1 MLYKPSN
8 MLPSSFGGLGSEVID
23 ASVTNDFSMTINGN
37 AFVNAYQLKI
47 YENTETSTIV
57 YDTGVVALSSPFVP
71 TLPSGR
77 KQTFTVTV
85 PTNNPA
91 HTPHTHMVN
100 DYANA
105 YKWTISLWETY
116 TVGTPTLTKITSDEN
131 IVVARTPA
139 AFDIDPATAP
149 TTIESR
155 YNQWKATLSSTSPI
169 MQFNWKLYEVID
181 GVNEL
186 VYDTGWIFQ
195 APQIW
200 FEYSGLVSG
209 KTYAVQAQAIT
220 QDGVTYTS
228 ALATSAVSYTTLTSS
243 GATYIEPTEGGLIV
257 GMSGIQYIVGQPL
270 LLSGDTASTNYS
282 IRDDYLGTGE
292 KALQLGSDTYVKF
305 ESSETFSLDLEDT
318 RPDIFGLTVVPYT
331 GANVTLATI
340 TSEDASQSRVLKH
353 AGFEAGIIPDG
364 DTLVPDGDTLAP
376 SAGVNGQFEY
386 AINGTTYTLTNSQL
400 PLYQYI
406 VILRN
411 SSFAIYEY
419 LAGGEA

>member
-37 AFVNAYQLKI
+37 AFVDAYQLKI
-47 YENTETSTIV
+47 YENTETSTLV
-57 YDTGVVALSSPFVP
+57 YDTGVVELTTPFAP

-85 PTNNPA
+85 PTNNPSD
-91 HTPHTHMVN
+91 TPHTNMVN

-105 YKWTISLWETY
+105 YKWTISLWESY
-116 TVGTPTLTKITSDEN
+116 DSGAPTVTKIMSDEN
-131 IVVARTPA
+131 IVVARTA
-139 AFDIDPATAP
+139 ATFEIDPATAP
-149 TTIESR
+149 ATITSR
-155 YNQWKATLSSTSPI
+155 YNQWKATLSSVSAV
-169 MQFNWKLYEVID
+169 MQFNWKLYEVVD

-228 ALATSAVSYTTLTSS
+228 ALATSTVTYDTVSAS
-243 GATYIEPTEGGLIV
+243 GATYVNVVDGGLVV
-257 GMSGIQYIVGQPL
+257 GISGIQYIVGQPL
-270 LLSGDTASTNYS
+270 FISGDTASTNYS
-282 IRDDYLGTGE
+282 ILSDYLGTGE

-305 ESSETFSLDLEDT
+305 ESSATFSLDLEDT
-318 RPDIFGLTVVPYT
+318 RPDIFGLTVVPYS
-331 GANVTLATI
+331 GANVTLATL
-340 TSEDASQSRVLKH
+340 TSEDATQSRVLKH
-353 AGFEAGIIPDG
+353 AGFSAGLIPDG
-364 DTLVPDGDTLAP
+364 DTLVPDGDALAP
-376 SAGVNGQFEY
+376 SEGVNGQFEY
-386 AINGTTYTLTNSQL
+386 TVNGTTYTLPNSTL

-406 VILRN
+406 IILRN
-411 SSFAIYEY
+411 SSFAIFEY
-419 LAGGEA
+419 AAGGI

>member
-8 MLPSSFGGLGSEVID
+8 MLPSAFGGLGSEVID
-23 ASVTNDFSMTINGN
+23 ASVTNDFTMTVNGN
-37 AFVNAYQLKI
+37 AFVTAYQLKI

-57 YDTGVVALSSPFVP
+57 YDTGVVTLSTPFAP

-91 HTPHTHMVN
+91 HTPHTSMVN
-100 DYANA
+100 NYVNA

-116 TVGTPTLTKITSDEN
+116 SSGTPTLTKITSDEN
-131 IVVARTPA
+131 IVVARTA
-139 AFDIDPATAP
+139 ATLVIDSATAP
-149 TTIESR
+149 ATITSR
-155 YNQWKATLSSTSPI
+155 YNQWKATLTSVSPV
-169 MQFNWKLYEVID
+169 MQFNWKLYEVVD
-181 GVNEL
+181 GANEL

-209 KTYAVQAQAIT
+209 NTYAVQAQAIT

-228 ALATSAVSYTTLTSS
+228 ALATSAVIYDTVSAS
-243 GATYIEPTEGGLIV
+243 GATYVNVVDGGLVV
-257 GMSGIQYIVGQPL
+257 GISGIQYIVGQPL
-270 LLSGDTASTNYS
+270 FISGDTASTNYS
-282 IRDDYLGTGE
+282 ILSDYLGTGE

-318 RPDIFGLTVVPYT
+318 RPDIFGLTVVPYS
-331 GANVTLATI
+331 GANVTLATL
-340 TSEDASQSRVLKH
+340 TSEDATQSRVLKH
-353 AGFEAGIIPDG
+353 AGFSAGVIPDG
-364 DTLVPDGDTLAP
+364 DTLVPNGDALVP
-376 SAGVNGQFEY
+376 SDGVNGQFEY
-386 AINGTTYTLTNSQL
+386 TVNGTTYTLPNSTL

-406 VILRN
+406 IILRN
-411 SSFAIYEY
+411 SSFAIFEY
-419 LAGGEA
+419 AAGGAQ

>member
-23 ASVTNDFSMTINGN
+23 ASVTTDFSMTINGN
-37 AFVNAYQLKI
+37 AFVDAYQLKI
-47 YENTETSTIV
+47 YENTETSTLV
-57 YDTGVVALSSPFVP
+57 YDTGVVELTTPFAP

-85 PTNNPA
+85 PTNNPSD
-91 HTPHTHMVN
+91 TPHTNMVN

-105 YKWTISLWETY
+105 YKWTISLWESY
-116 TVGTPTLTKITSDEN
+116 DSGAPTVTKITSDEN
-131 IVVARTPA
+131 IVVARTA
-139 AFDIDPATAP
+139 ATFEIDPATAP
-149 TTIESR
+149 ATITSR
-155 YNQWKATLSSTSPI
+155 YNQWKATLLSVSAV
-169 MQFNWKLYEVID
+169 MQFNWKLYEVVD

-228 ALATSAVSYTTLTSS
+228 ALATSAVIYDTVSAS
-243 GATYIEPTEGGLIV
+243 GATYVNVVDGGLVV
-257 GMSGIQYIVGQPL
+257 GISGIQYIVGQPL
-270 LLSGDTASTNYS
+270 FVYGDTASTNYS
-282 IRDDYLGTGE
+282 ILSDYLGTGE

-318 RPDIFGLTVVPYT
+318 RPDIFGLTVVPYS
-331 GANVTLATI
+331 GANVTLATL
-340 TSEDASQSRVLKH
+340 TSEDATQSRVLKH
-353 AGFEAGIIPDG
+353 AGFSAGVIPDG
-364 DTLVPDGDTLAP
+364 DTLVPDGDSLAP
-376 SAGVNGQFEY
+376 SDGVNGQFEY
-386 AINGTTYTLTNSQL
+386 TVNGATYTLPNSTL

-406 VILRN
+406 IILRN
-411 SSFAIYEY
+411 SSFAIFEY
-419 LAGGEA
+419 AAGGI

>member
-8 MLPSSFGGLGSEVID
+8 MLPSAFGGLGSEVID

-37 AFVNAYQLKI
+37 AFVDAYQLVI

-57 YDTGVVALSSPFVP
+57 YDTGVVELSTPFAP

-85 PTNNPA
+85 PTNNPSD
-91 HTPHTHMVN
+91 TPHTHMVN

-131 IVVARTPA
+131 IVVARTA
-139 AFDIDPATAP
+139 ATFEIDPATAP
-149 TTIESR
+149 ATITSR
-155 YNQWKATLSSTSPI
+155 YNQWKATLTSVSPV
-169 MQFNWKLYEVID
+169 MQFNWKLYEVVD
-181 GVNEL
+181 SVNEL

-209 KTYAVQAQAIT
+209 KTYAVQAQAMT

-228 ALATSAVSYTTLTSS
+228 ALATSTVTYDTVSAS
-243 GATYIEPTEGGLIV
+243 GATYVNVVDGGLVV
-257 GMSGIQYIVGQPL
+257 GISGIQYIVGQPL
-270 LLSGDTASTNYS
+270 FISGDTASTNYS
-282 IRDDYLGTGE
+282 ILSDYLGTGK

-305 ESSETFSLDLEDT
+305 ESSATFSLDLEDT
-318 RPDIFGLTVVPYT
+318 RPDIFGLTVVPYS
-331 GANVTLATI
+331 GANVTLATL
-340 TSEDASQSRVLKH
+340 TSEDATQSRVLKH
-353 AGFEAGIIPDG
+353 AGFSAGVIPDG

-376 SAGVNGQFEY
+376 SDGVNGQFEY
-386 AINGTTYTLTNSQL
+386 TVNGTTYTLSNSTL

-406 VILRN
+406 IILRN
-411 SSFAIYEY
+411 SSFAIFEY
-419 LAGGEA
+419 AAGGV

>member
-8 MLPSSFGGLGSEVID
+8 MLPSAFGGLGSEVID
-23 ASVTNDFSMTINGN
+23 ASVTNDFTMTVNGN
-37 AFVNAYQLKI
+37 AFVTAYQLKI

-57 YDTGVVALSSPFVP
+57 YDTGVVTLSTPFAP

-91 HTPHTHMVN
+91 HTPHTSMVN
-100 DYANA
+100 NYVNA

-116 TVGTPTLTKITSDEN
+116 SSGTPTLTKITSDEN
-131 IVVARTPA
+131 IVVARTA
-139 AFDIDPATAP
+139 ATLVIDSATAP
-149 TTIESR
+149 ATITSR
-155 YNQWKATLSSTSPI
+155 YNQWKATLTSVSPV
-169 MQFNWKLYEVID
+169 MQFNWKLYEVVD
-181 GVNEL
+181 GANEL

-209 KTYAVQAQAIT
+209 NTYAVQAQAIT

-228 ALATSAVSYTTLTSS
+228 ALATSAVIYDTVSAS
-243 GATYIEPTEGGLIV
+243 GATYVNVVDGGLVV
-257 GMSGIQYIVGQPL
+257 GISGIQYIVGQPL
-270 LLSGDTASTNYS
+270 FISGDTASTNYS
-282 IRDDYLGTGE
+282 ILSDYLGTGE

-318 RPDIFGLTVVPYT
+318 RPDVFGLTVIPYS
-331 GANVTLATI
+331 GANVTLATL
-340 TSEDASQSRVLKH
+340 TSEDATQSRVLKH
-353 AGFEAGIIPDG
+353 AGFSAGVIPDG
-364 DTLVPDGDTLAP
+364 DTLVPNGDALVP
-376 SAGVNGQFEY
+376 SDGVNGQFEY
-386 AINGTTYTLTNSQL
+386 TVNGTTYTLPNSTL

-406 VILRN
+406 IILRN
-411 SSFAIYEY
+411 SSFAIFEY
-419 LAGGEA
+419 AAGGAQ

>member
-37 AFVNAYQLKI
+37 AFVDAYQLKI
-47 YENTETSTIV
+47 YENTETSTLV
-57 YDTGVVALSSPFVP
+57 YDTGVVELTTPFAP

-85 PTNNPA
+85 PTNNPSD
-91 HTPHTHMVN
+91 TPHTHMVN

-105 YKWTISLWETY
+105 YKWTISLWESY
-116 TVGTPTLTKITSDEN
+116 DSGAPTVTKITSDEN
-131 IVVARTPA
+131 IVVARTA
-139 AFDIDPATAP
+139 ATFEIDPATAP
-149 TTIESR
+149 ATITSR
-155 YNQWKATLSSTSPI
+155 YNQWKATLSSISPV
-169 MQFNWKLYEVID
+169 MQFNWKLYEVVD

-186 VYDTGWIFQ
+186 IYDTGWIFQ

-228 ALATSAVSYTTLTSS
+228 ALATSTVTYDTVSAS
-243 GATYIEPTEGGLIV
+243 GATYVNVVDGGVVV
-257 GMSGIQYIVGQPL
+257 GISGIQYIVGQPL
-270 LLSGDTASTNYS
+270 FISGDTASTNYS
-282 IRDDYLGTGE
+282 ILSDYLGTGE

-305 ESSETFSLDLEDT
+305 ESSATFSLDLEDT
-318 RPDIFGLTVVPYT
+318 RPDIFGLTVIPYS
-331 GANVTLATI
+331 GANVTLATF
-340 TSEDASQSRVLKH
+340 TSEDATQSRVLKH
-353 AGFEAGIIPDG
+353 AGFSAGVIPDG

-376 SAGVNGQFEY
+376 SDGVNGQFEY
-386 AINGTTYTLTNSQL
+386 TVNGTTYTLSNSTL

-406 VILRN
+406 IILRN
-411 SSFAIYEY
+411 SSFAIFEY
-419 LAGGEA
+419 AAGGV

>member
-8 MLPSSFGGLGSEVID
+8 MLPSAFGGLGSEVID

-37 AFVNAYQLKI
+37 AFVDAYQLVI

-57 YDTGVVALSSPFVP
+57 YDTGVVELSTPFAP

-85 PTNNPA
+85 PTNNPSD
-91 HTPHTHMVN
+91 TPHTHMVN

-131 IVVARTPA
+131 IVVARTA
-139 AFDIDPATAP
+139 ATFEIDPATAP
-149 TTIESR
+149 ATITSR
-155 YNQWKATLSSTSPI
+155 YNQWKATLTSVSPV
-169 MQFNWKLYEVID
+169 MQFNWKLYEVVD
-181 GVNEL
+181 SVNEL

-209 KTYAVQAQAIT
+209 KTYAVQVQAMT

-228 ALATSAVSYTTLTSS
+228 ALATSTVTYDTVSAS
-243 GATYIEPTEGGLIV
+243 GATYVNVVDGGLVV
-257 GMSGIQYIVGQPL
+257 GISGIQYIVGQPL
-270 LLSGDTASTNYS
+270 FISGDTASTNYS
-282 IRDDYLGTGE
+282 ILSDYLGTGE

-305 ESSETFSLDLEDT
+305 ESSATFSLDLEDT
-318 RPDIFGLTVVPYT
+318 RPDIFGLTVVPYS
-331 GANVTLATI
+331 GANVTLATL
-340 TSEDASQSRVLKH
+340 TSEDATQSRVLKH
-353 AGFEAGIIPDG
+353 AGFSAGVIPDG

-376 SAGVNGQFEY
+376 SDGVNGQFEY
-386 AINGTTYTLTNSQL
+386 TVNGTTYTLSNSTL

-406 VILRN
+406 IILRN
-411 SSFAIYEY
+411 SSFAIFEY
-419 LAGGEA
+419 AAGGV